1 MRPRRPSATSV
12 TVMRTRL
19 RQVALVAENLTA
31 AESEIEAKL
40 GLSVCFRDPG
50 VSTFGLGNVLYPVG
64 EQLLE
69 VVSPVE
75 TGTTA
80 GRLLAKRGGDGGYM
94 VIVQVD
100 DLDPFRDHFR
110 ETGTRVVFEAVTEGV
125 TGLHLH
131 PGDVGGAIL
140 SVDQTD
146 DWDAWPWAGPYWR
159 DHIHTG
165 VVQRISAVE
174 VQAESPLAMAER
186 WSEVLGRQNTDT
198 SIALDDAEIRFVDA
212 ADGRGEGVSG
222 LELVAAQS
230 GNFEI
235 CGVRISLISNGG

>member
-1 MRPRRPSATSV
+1 MMR
-12 TVMRTRL
+12 MRL
-19 RQVALVAENLTA
+19 RQVALVAEDLSA
-31 AESEIEAKL
+31 AEADIEANL

-50 VSTFGLGNVLYPVG
+50 VAAFGLGNVLYPVG

-75 TGTTA
+75 AGTTA

-94 VIVQVD
+94 VILQVD
-100 DLDPFRDHFR
+100 DLDPFRDRFQ
-110 ETGTRVVFEAVTEGV
+110 ETGTRVVFEAAAEGV

-131 PGDVGGAIL
+131 PSDVGGAIL

-146 DWDAWPWAGPYWR
+146 DWDAWPWAGPGWR
-159 DHIHTG
+159 DHIRTG

-186 WSEVLGRQNTDT
+186 WSEVLGRQNAGM
-198 SIALDDAEIRFVDA
+198 SIALDDAEIRFVEA
-212 ADGRGEGVSG
+212 TDGRGEGVSG

-230 GNFEI
+230 GDFEI
-235 CGVRISLISNGG
+235 CGVRISLISDSG